1 MTATATEK
9 MDAITI
15 VKSERYKQ
23 YRDILF
29 CELNEGQF
37 YSHDDMQKSLIR
49 LCLSL
54 LKRTLCPR
62 PAERNRTRQP
72 AQGASYWDA

>member
-1 MTATATEK
+1 MEGTKTTTATEK

-37 YSHDDMQKSLIR
+37 YSHDDIAKILDKA
-49 LCLSL
+49 LS
-54 LKRTLCPR
+54 KPVKKDI
-62 PAERNRTRQP
+62 N
-72 AQGASYWDA
+72 